1 MLIYINTNNILTI
14 SNFTIY
20 VYHLC
25 VFQKPKQMWFSFRE
39 TIFACIQ
46 IPGTFNKYHDGNHLF
61 YRRNEEVD
69 EKSLIKKLRK
79 RVAELESELSCLLMA
94 KVIWSKC
101 EKKKKIIHAMDRC
114 FLWMNRKRWKKICL
128 LAN

>member
-25 VFQKPKQMWFSFRE
+25 VFQKPKQIWFSFRE

-101 EKKKKIIHAMDRC
+101 KKKKIIHAMDRC